1 MKIIYYNVSEVMMEI
16 LQFLAQLFSNEQNSK
31 VLTPILELLKQN
43 NFDIK
48 RVLSN
53 LDPKVLAPII
63 KEFMANMNNRP
74 TDTVGRNN
82 GLSPISNI
90 ADKDIIFSLNK
101 YLGQEAN

>member
-31 VLTPILELLKQN
+31 VLTPILEILKQN

>member
-1 MKIIYYNVSEVMMEI
+1 MEI

-43 NFDIK
+43 DFDIK

-53 LDPKVLAPII
+53 LDPKALVPII

-74 TDTVGRNN
+74 TDTVGRSN

-101 YLGQEAN
+101 YLGQETT

>member
-1 MKIIYYNVSEVMMEI
+1 MEI

-31 VLTPILELLKQN
+31 VLTPILEILKQN